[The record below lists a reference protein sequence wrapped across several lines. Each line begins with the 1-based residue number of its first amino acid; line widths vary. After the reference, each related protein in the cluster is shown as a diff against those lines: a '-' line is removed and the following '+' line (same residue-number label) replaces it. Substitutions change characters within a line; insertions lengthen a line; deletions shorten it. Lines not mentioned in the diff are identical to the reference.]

1 MKNLSIH
8 EKIQKYIIKKLYTFK
23 DIVSSQWEVD
33 HMLNNLP
40 KSKRFEV
47 LEFVF
52 SRVNF
57 KLFNGHGRL
66 VEQQNAV
73 FYFVNNI

>member
-1 MKNLSIH
+1 
-8 EKIQKYIIKKLYTFK
+8 
-23 DIVSSQWEVD
+23 
-33 HMLNNLP
+33 MLHNLP

-57 KLFNGHGRL
+57 KLFNGIGDL
-66 VEQQNAV
+66 TEQQNAINYLLSNLV
-73 FYFVNNI
+73 VRTFMPEI